1 MSTHEEHKIS
11 SEYKIQSEL
20 TCYWFSF
27 LLSAKSYLCNNF
39 ATHRNALHNSY
50 YVTTWFNA
58 KPNINI
64 QFCIDPIYGRYMP
77 AWKGKYASLDYAL
90 TNKMSNIKGH
100 LLNLLWLK
108 TFKMI
113 RRKCKITHA
122 QRKVSVE
129 YFPEWHTHI
138 NKSVALKLTIYI
150 IIFTYKENV
159 LIVFCIP
166 FILFEFAYLVL
177 NLLLVLH
184 LILRGW
190 RWLFYRQ

>member
-1 MSTHEEHKIS
+1 MKSKASWRVID
-11 SEYKIQSEL
+11 L
-20 TCYWFSF
+20 AFCF
-27 LLSAKSYLCNNF
+27 LLNIMHVIILQHNTPSLLTRIIMILHDLTLTLILIFNF
-39 ATHRNALHNSY
+39 ALT
-50 YVTTWFNA
+50 
-58 KPNINI
+58 
-64 QFCIDPIYGRYMP
+64 PIHDRFMP

-138 NKSVALKLTIYI
+138 NKSVALKLTLYI

-159 LIVFCIP
+159 QS
-166 FILFEFAYLVL
+166 
-177 NLLLVLH
+177 
-184 LILRGW
+184 W
-190 RWLFYRQ
+190 

>member
-1 MSTHEEHKIS
+1 MKSIK
-11 SEYKIQSEL
+11 YLQSIKSKASWRVIDL
-20 TCYWFSF
+20 AFCF
-27 LLSAKSYLCNNF
+27 LQKAIYVIILQ
-39 ATHRNALHNSY
+39 HNSL
-50 YVTTWFNA
+50 NA

-138 NKSVALKLTIYI
+138 NKSVALKLTLYI

-159 LIVFCIP
+159 QS
-166 FILFEFAYLVL
+166 
-177 NLLLVLH
+177 
-184 LILRGW
+184 W
-190 RWLFYRQ
+190 

>member
-1 MSTHEEHKIS
+1 MQNLIL
-11 SEYKIQSEL
+11 IFNFVL
-20 TCYWFSF
+20 T
-27 LLSAKSYLCNNF
+27 
-39 ATHRNALHNSY
+39 
-50 YVTTWFNA
+50 
-58 KPNINI
+58 
-64 QFCIDPIYGRYMP
+64 PIHDRYMP

-122 QRKVSVE
+122 QRKDIVE

-138 NKSVALKLTIYI
+138 NTSVALKLILYVI
-150 IIFTYKENV
+150 ISSYKENMLSHV
-159 LIVFCIP
+159 YLPTIMIVFCIQ
-166 FILFEFAYLVL
+166 FTIFKFTYLVL

-190 RWLFYRQ
+190 R